1 MSETNGTSMVVDAT
15 RALEPA
21 NMGQAYKLAGAL
33 AASGLLGRDKARQEA
48 CFAIIL
54 AGRELGLT
62 AMASLRSIHVIE
74 GKTVLSAD
82 LIVALVRRSPD
93 CEYLRILEWT
103 GERCTMEGKR
113 RGDPPVKLTWTMDDA
128 RAAKLADKDNWKKYG
143 RAMLRSRCGTEIARA
158 LWPEIAMGLY
168 DPDEIQEREPVRVAA
183 QPVRSLDDMPD
194 LGARADAKDRHDEA
208 KAALAYVPECR
219 CGRRFGQHDA
229 EAPHPYR
236 DDDSAPR
243 CDAYVAKA
251 RTQRAAIEAVTNT
264 PSSGTPS
271 VIAEMLAPGA
281 SVAADGVPEADT
293 EAAMLVLEAIHAA
306 ATLEDLAALTK
317 RCRDLPKDVQRPVRE
332 AYAARKRALGAGAMV
347 TP

>member
-93 CEYLRILEWT
+93 CEFLRILDWT
-103 GERCTMEGKR
+103 AERCTMEGKR

-128 RAAKLADKDNWKKYG
+128 RAAKLADKDNWRKYG

-168 DPDEIQEREPVRVAA
+168 DADEIQEREPVHVAA

-194 LGARADAKDRHDEA
+194 IGARADAKARHDEA
-208 KAALAYVPECR
+208 KASLAYAPECR
-219 CGRRFGQHDA
+219 CGRRFGQHDS

-243 CDAYVAKA
+243 CDAYVAK
-251 RTQRAAIEAVTNT
+251 
-264 PSSGTPS
+264 G
-271 VIAEMLAPGA
+271 VIAEMLAPDA

-317 RCRDLPKDVQRPVRE
+317 RCRDLPRDVQRPVRE